1 MLHIFV
7 LSYTYKI
14 VSITSGIYL
23 KTSKTKKNCLVFL
36 FRSSYLSILVKILLK
51 ITIELSY
58 NREVYVFPY
67 LFLHQVNIQH
77 PCLYRKNE
85 EQTEQI
91 WWIELSF
98 IFSCIQVPIP
108 HFSSFQLICHF
119 PYTGWV
125 QLWVQPGDSLFN
137 SMLH

>member
-91 WWIELSF
+91 W
-98 IFSCIQVPIP
+98 
-108 HFSSFQLICHF
+108 
-119 PYTGWV
+119 
-125 QLWVQPGDSLFN
+125 
-137 SMLH
+137 